1 MPKQKCWNMHMRML
15 LDECLPKK
23 LKQDL
28 KSFEV
33 KTVPEMGWAGK
44 KNGELL
50 GLVEKHFDIFITA
63 DQNLQYQQKL
73 KDRDI
78 TIFVLKSP
86 NSRYETLRL
95 LIPNVIDNIDRE
107 LKKGVVE
114 IKK

>member
-1 MPKQKCWNMHMRML
+1 MRIL

-23 LKQDL
+23 LKNDL
-28 KSFEV
+28 KNHEV

-50 GLVEKHFDIFITA
+50 PLAENLFDIFITA
-63 DQNLQYQQKL
+63 DQNLQYQQNL
-73 KDRDI
+73 KDRHI

-95 LIPNVIDNIDRE
+95 LIPNVLERISRE
-107 LKKGVVE
+107 LKKGIIE
-114 IKK
+114 IKSEPYLVK

>member
-1 MPKQKCWNMHMRML
+1 MRIL

-23 LKQDL
+23 LKNDL
-28 KSFEV
+28 KNHEV

-50 GLVEKHFDIFITA
+50 PLAENHFDIFITG
-63 DQNLQYQQKL
+63 DQNLQYQQNL
-73 KDRDI
+73 KNRLV

-95 LIPNVIDNIDRE
+95 LIPKVLREINRE
-107 LKKGVVE
+107 LKKGIIE
-114 IKK
+114 INNEPFA

>member
-1 MPKQKCWNMHMRML
+1 MRIL

-23 LKQDL
+23 LKNDF
-28 KSFEV
+28 KSYQV

-50 GLVEKHFDIFITA
+50 PVVENHFDIFITA
-63 DQNLQYQQKL
+63 DQNLQYQQNL
-73 KDRDI
+73 KGRNI

-95 LIPNVIDNIDRE
+95 LIPNVLEKIGRGE
-107 LKKGVVE
+107 LKKGIIE
-114 IKK
+114 IENEPFT

>member
-1 MPKQKCWNMHMRML
+1 MRIL

-23 LKQDL
+23 LKKDFL
-28 KSFEV
+28 NHEV

-50 GLVEKHFDIFITA
+50 PLAENHFDIFITA
-63 DQNLQYQQKL
+63 DQNIQYQQNL
-73 KDRDI
+73 KTRSI

-95 LIPNVIDNIDRE
+95 LIPNVLEKINKE
-107 LKKGVVE
+107 LKKGVIE
-114 IKK
+114 IENEPST

>member
-1 MPKQKCWNMHMRML
+1 MRIL

-23 LKQDL
+23 LKNDL
-28 KSFEV
+28 KNHEV

-50 GLVEKHFDIFITA
+50 PLTENNFDIFITG
-63 DQNLQYQQKL
+63 DQNLQYQQNL
-73 KDRDI
+73 KNRLI

-95 LIPNVIDNIDRE
+95 LIPKVLEIINRE
-107 LKKGVVE
+107 LKKGIIE
-114 IKK
+114 IKNEPFA